1 MTRNAWGSDAFFT
14 GRGAAP
20 DDTGG
25 RPVSTTDKKRVNRRR
40 QEVESNR
47 GRERTRAVPW
57 TARGGVVLLA
67 SVGALIASV
76 VSLLPG
82 THPIAATTEVRD
94 RTALRVCAD
103 PANVPFS
110 NEAGEGFEN
119 KIADLIA
126 AELSLPV
133 HYTWFPQATG
143 FIRNTLRARK
153 CDVVI
158 GIALGNELV
167 QNTNP
172 YYRSAYSLVYRADS
186 GLALDSLGDPA
197 TKGLRLGVV
206 AGTPPATLMAKY
218 GLLGNV
224 RPYQLFVDTRFDLS
238 GKQMVEDVA
247 KGDLDVAVLWGPIA
261 GYYASR
267 QNPRLQVVPLRSQ
280 PGEVKLDHR
289 ITMGVRENE
298 LDWKHQLNAII
309 QKKQPEINAILLA
322 YGVPLLDERGNP
334 ITP

>member
-1 MTRNAWGSDAFFT
+1 
-14 GRGAAP
+14 
-20 DDTGG
+20 
-25 RPVSTTDKKRVNRRR
+25 
-40 QEVESNR
+40 
-47 GRERTRAVPW
+47 
-57 TARGGVVLLA
+57 LLA
-67 SVGALIASV
+67 SVVALTASV
-76 VSLLPG
+76 LPG
-82 THPIAATTEVRD
+82 RQSVAATTEVRD

-119 KIADLIA
+119 KIAELIA
-126 AELSLPV
+126 AELALPV

-197 TKGLRLGVV
+197 LKGLRLGVV

-267 QNPRLQVVPLRSQ
+267 QNPKLQVVPLPSQ
-280 PGEVKLDHR
+280 SGEVKLDYR
-289 ITMGVRENE
+289 ITMGVRQNE
-298 LDWKHQLNAII
+298 LEWKHQLNAII
-309 QKKQPEINAILLA
+309 RKKQSEINAILHA
-322 YGVPLLDERGNP
+322 YGVPLLDEQGNA